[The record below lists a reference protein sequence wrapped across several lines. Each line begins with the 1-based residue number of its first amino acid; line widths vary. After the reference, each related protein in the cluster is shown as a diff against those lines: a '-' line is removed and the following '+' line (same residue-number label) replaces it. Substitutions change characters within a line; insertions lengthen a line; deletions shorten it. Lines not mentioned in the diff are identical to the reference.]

1 MPSVSQ
7 VKWTFDIEAF
17 PRTVPPYG
25 EAGINMKTTKQR
37 ARTNHNT
44 RLGSRAGNSTTRAP
58 GSSAAGFAAPDLTQ
72 RPPRSPRSRLG
83 GYVLLPRILDKGR
96 ATLAGTN
103 GEYHYNCPLDQRF
116 VSFVGIDPQKLL
128 AELKKGKGDG
138 EILEW
143 IEANATK
150 TRGAW
155 EIQQWSD
162 YMDRRGPDSD
172 AETMKFFADYIAKFS
187 KTREDIKT
195 WADLLEVDDFVSFGG
210 KA

>member
-1 MPSVSQ
+1 
-7 VKWTFDIEAF
+7 
-17 PRTVPPYG
+17 
-25 EAGINMKTTKQR
+25 MKATTEPTQD
-37 ARTNHNT
+37 NHQT
-44 RLGSRAGNSTTRAP
+44 STTTRKR
-58 GSSAAGFAAPDLTQ
+58 GAASRVANAGAPDLTQ

-83 GYVLLPRILDKGR
+83 GYVLLPRMLDKGR

-103 GEYHYNCPLDQRF
+103 GEYHYNCPLDKRF

-143 IEANATK
+143 LQANAK
-150 TRGAW
+150 YKRAPW

-172 AETMKFFADYIAKFS
+172 AETCQFFVDYVGKFS

-195 WADLLEVDDFVSFGG
+195 WADLLDLDDFVSFGG